1 MLEQGLERPLL
12 TFYLSSNRSY
22 ARRRSVI
29 ASSARVEDS
38 DHRQESTNVRKIAA
52 LILVP
57 TQELAAQVSKA
68 FASFASFCARDVR
81 VVNLTRKTSEDVQR
95 SLLADM
101 PDIVVTTPKGA
112 SENLDKSALVIGDLK
127 HLVIDEADRVLSYD
141 YEEDMQTIAQ
151 AIPKGVQT
159 VLMSATLTTE
169 VDTLKLQFCKDPAI
183 LDLPDTSSGGV
194 GLIQYITE

>member
-1 MLEQGLERPLL
+1 MKTL
-12 TFYLSSNRSY
+12 
-22 ARRRSVI
+22 I
-29 ASSARVEDS
+29 IW
-38 DHRQESTNVRKIAA
+38 QESTNARKIAA

-68 FASFASFCARDVR
+68 FASFVSFCAKDVR
-81 VVNLTRKTSEDVQR
+81 VVNLTRKVSEDVQR

-101 PDIVVTTPKGA
+101 PDVVVTTPKGA

-141 YEEDMQTIAQ
+141 YEEDMQAIAQ

-159 VLMSATLTTE
+159 ILMSATLTTE

-183 LDLPDTSSGGV
+183 LDLPDTNSGGV